1 LPQNAG
7 RDSRDPSEGGA
18 MKSRETTRPERPG
31 TGADNVD
38 TDIFDTDVFDTGV
51 FDASVSTVTASNLSL
66 HDLFAQQARYM
77 LERAD
82 IDEEQKQ
89 AILVAMSC
97 PCCGGGGMSFS
108 VKLKD

>member
-1 LPQNAG
+1 LG
-7 RDSRDPSEGGA
+7 SRKTTTSEP
-18 MKSRETTRPERPG
+18 PE
-31 TGADNVD
+31 TGADSAG
-38 TDIFDTDVFDTGV
+38 TDVY
-51 FDASVSTVTASNLSL
+51 DADVLDAGTSTVSASNLSL

-82 IDEEQKQ
+82 IDEEQRQ